1 MGQMFTQQFPL
12 SLKSDWE
19 DPVAI
24 NLLAHAINACLKSP
38 LQVQLIWCLIAN
50 ARRHFRIRNRNAPK
64 TRVYRGQP
72 EGDTDV
78 EDEVAEEEEREEDVS
93 EEFAS

>member
-1 MGQMFTQQFPL
+1 MPC
-12 SLKSDWE
+12 
-19 DPVAI
+19 
-24 NLLAHAINACLKSP
+24 INACLKSP

-64 TRVYRGQP
+64 TRVCRGQP

-78 EDEVAEEEEREEDVS
+78 EDEVAEEEEGEEDVS
-93 EEFAS
+93 EEFASQDFASEWQNE